1 MASEAP
7 QKEASAAAGAGRRLE
22 KELTLFDVYVIGLGP
37 MLSSGFFLLPG
48 LAAAMTGSSV
58 VLAYFLA
65 SLLAVPAALS
75 IAELATAMPR
85 AGGIYYFLDRSL
97 GPMVGTVGGLGTWLV
112 LVLKSAFALVGMG
125 AYLALFIHLP
135 IRTVAIVLTLVFAL
149 VNMIGA
155 KHTGALQR
163 VLVSTVLGFLVLF
176 LVQGF
181 VSLLGRPAA
190 TESGFEPFMSLGVEG
205 LVATMGLVFISF
217 AGPLKVASVAEE
229 VHSPDR
235 TIPAAIFLGLLTASL
250 IYVAGVYLMVT
261 TIAPAILHGDLTPFA
276 TAGTALFGWLPR
288 PVALALVALPALAG
302 LAASAN
308 AGLLAASRY
317 PLAMARDR
325 LVSPLFAI
333 VGRFGTPTISIVA
346 TAMLMVFCIA
356 VLDVLTIAKL
366 ASAFLLLI
374 FSMVNLA
381 VIVMRESGLESYDP
395 GFRAPLYPWV
405 HLLGLLVP
413 FLLVAE
419 MGIMP
424 IGFSIGLVA
433 VCLAWYFRYARRKI
447 ERAGALLHWFHRL
460 ARRPYE
466 GAELELRGL
475 LKEEGQ
481 PTLDPFDEV
490 IGRAYT
496 VDLPSEATYA
506 DASHRAA
513 ELLAER
519 LPVSADRLAT
529 GFLHGVKTGATPVLR
544 SAALPHLRLAE
555 IDSQAM
561 VIMRSR
567 EGMQVAAA
575 DQFTDRTHGEQV
587 HALFFL
593 VSPWPS
599 PGNHLRTLAEIVA
612 RVAQE
617 EFLDEWLSASDKQG
631 LKKVILRV
639 ERFLSL
645 GLQRTA
651 ASSVLIDRPLSEVDL
666 PEGSLIALIHRGL
679 AILVPRGDTVLQEGD
694 RLSIVGDPEAIREI
708 GSLYGSGWDGH
719 REPSDR

>member
-1 MASEAP
+1 MASGAP
-7 QKEASAAAGAGRRLE
+7 PTETSATTGAGQRLQ

-75 IAELATAMPR
+75 IAELSTAMPR

-125 AYLALFIHLP
+125 AYLVLFVHLP

-149 VNMIGA
+149 VNVIGA
-155 KHTGALQR
+155 KHTGGLQR
-163 VLVSTVLGFLVLF
+163 VLVGTVLGFLVLF
-176 LVQGF
+176 LAQGL
-181 VSLLGRPAA
+181 VGLLGRQPAA
-190 TESGFEPFMSLGVEG
+190 ESGFEPFMLFGVEG

-229 VHSPDR
+229 VRSPDR

-250 IYVAGVYLMVT
+250 IYLAGVYVMVA
-261 TIAPAILHGDLTPFA
+261 TIAPEIFHGDLRPFA
-276 TAGTALFGWLPR
+276 TAGTVLFGWLPR
-288 PVALALVALPALAG
+288 PVALALVVLPALAG

-317 PLAMARDR
+317 PLAMARDK
-325 LVSPLFAI
+325 LVSPRLAT
-333 VGRFGTPTISIVA
+333 VGRFQTPTVSILA
-346 TAMLMVFCIA
+346 TAAVMVFAIA
-356 VLDVLTIAKL
+356 AFDVLTIAKL
-366 ASAFLLLI
+366 ASAYLLLI
-374 FSMVNLA
+374 FSLVNLA
-381 VIVMRESGLESYDP
+381 VIVMRESGLASYDP

-413 FLLVAE
+413 FLLIAE

-424 IGFSIGLVA
+424 IVFSVGLVA
-433 VCLAWYFRYARRKI
+433 VCLVWYFHYARRRI

-475 LKEEGQ
+475 LQEEGQ
-481 PTLDPFDEV
+481 PTVDPFDEV
-490 IGRAYT
+490 IGRAFT
-496 VDLPSEATYA
+496 VDLPSETTFA
-506 DASHRAA
+506 DAVRKAA
-513 ELLAER
+513 LLLSQRIPVGAE
-519 LPVSADRLAT
+519 RLAT
-529 GFLHGVKTGATPVLR
+529 GFLHGVQTGATPVLR
-544 SAALPHLRLAE
+544 GAALPHLRLSE
-555 IDSQAM
+555 IDSPAM

-567 EGMQVAAA
+567 EGMNVAVG
-575 DQFTDRTHGEQV
+575 DQFTDRTSGEQV
-587 HALFFL
+587 HAVFFL

-599 PGNHLRTLAEIVA
+599 PGNHLRILAEIVA

-617 EFLDEWLSASDKQG
+617 DFLDEWLSIPHKQG
-631 LKKVILRV
+631 FKEAILRI

-645 GLQRTA
+645 GVRRGTP
-651 ASSVLIDRPLSEVDL
+651 SSVLSGRPLREIEL
-666 PEGSLIALIHRGL
+666 PSGSLIALIHRGR
-679 AILVPRGDTVLQEGD
+679 AILVPQGDTILREGD
-694 RLSIVGDPEAIREI
+694 RLSFVGDPEAIVEI
-708 GSLYGSGWDGH
+708 SAMYGSVHGDQ
-719 REPSDR
+719 